1 MVETAEDTIST
12 GAYWDPD
19 LWELA
24 RAAYVA
30 DLDNDPNAPGA
41 FIGWIHQAI
50 ELHAARGVAGRAR
63 LRTEALSTTVGP
75 GRRGFNRHHPLR
87 ASTRSALEQAIVED
101 RRAVGVVLSRSAF
114 LREAVVAAVDAARG
128 RAGGELTPILGRLPN
143 HPVRR

>member
-1 MVETAEDTIST
+1 MVETVEDTIST

-50 ELHAARGVAGRAR
+50 ELHAARGVDGRAR
-63 LRTEALSTTVGP
+63 LRTQGSSSTAAA

-87 ASTRSALEQAIVED
+87 ASTRSALERAIVED
-101 RRAVGVVLSRSAF
+101 RRAAGVVLSRSAF
-114 LREAVVAAVDAARG
+114 LREAVVAAVDAARL
-128 RAGGELTPILGRLPN
+128 RAGGELAEVTGRLPN
-143 HPVRR
+143 HPVRS

>member
-1 MVETAEDTIST
+1 MVQTFEDTIST

-24 RAAYVA
+24 RSAYVA

-63 LRTEALSTTVGP
+63 LRTEDSRSPVGVA
-75 GRRGFNRHHPLR
+75 RRGFNRHHPLR
-87 ASTRSALEQAIVED
+87 VSTRAALERAIIED
-101 RRAVGVVLSRSAF
+101 RRAAGVVLSRSAF
-114 LREAVVAAVDAARG
+114 LREAVSAAVDAARG
-128 RAGGELTPILGRLPN
+128 RAGGELRPILGRLPN
-143 HPVRR
+143 HPVRS